1 VAVLALVVLG
11 LIAVLSQRRPPAPTI
26 DPSPSETSATASP
39 LQTPTRSATPAP
51 SGPDPL
57 ADLTLYYEL
66 IDGDRFKEAYALRSQ
81 RSRARTSLAEFTA
94 TWSNNNGLSV
104 ESLEVLK
111 RDAATARVR
120 FRMLADDFDK
130 ARGAS
135 SVTPYIGKVNLHLEE
150 DRWRYDGGEFFT
162 DLKSEEVVDSFYRWY
177 RNIPEGKLAARL
189 EELKTR
195 FDPALYAA
203 LRKRGK
209 LPAEWFGGRVTEHS
223 VWVSQK
229 APETTTVEAAVTNSR
244 GTVHRLAF
252 RLRFVD
258 RERWVIEEVSYP
270 ERGDTLR
277 DRLGL

>member
-1 VAVLALVVLG
+1 MALVAVLALVVLG

-111 RDAATARVR
+111 RDAAHLLEVRWAGRADTWGLHSATVRPRSAARSR
-120 FRMLADDFDK
+120 GQR
-130 ARGAS
+130 RGA
-135 SVTPYIGKVNLHLEE
+135 GG
-150 DRWRYDGGEFFT
+150 RWRRRCGALPLVLFF
-162 DLKSEEVVDSFYRWY
+162 
-177 RNIPEGKLAARL
+177 
-189 EELKTR
+189 
-195 FDPALYAA
+195 
-203 LRKRGK
+203 
-209 LPAEWFGGRVTEHS
+209 
-223 VWVSQK
+223 
-229 APETTTVEAAVTNSR
+229 
-244 GTVHRLAF
+244 
-252 RLRFVD
+252 LRF
-258 RERWVIEEVSYP
+258 
-270 ERGDTLR
+270 
-277 DRLGL
+277 